1 MKTYRQ
7 SLDELHFT
15 REEKNAMVDR
25 LTAGE
30 GRGSGKVRSIRR
42 TVTVGVAAALLMTM
56 GVGAAVTLTPAG
68 EVFAS
73 IFGDSPAQTE
83 IMDRMGVPIGASDT
97 ADGVTITADAIIGDT
112 YSYAVVYSIAR
123 DDGQPLAEDLTPL
136 GGANGPLPLTFEQS
150 DTFIGMLGGSHGTAY
165 FYDAD
170 PADNAIQYVEMM
182 TADTPIEPG
191 TATATFQN
199 LYLRGEDIQDRTLL
213 AEGSWK
219 IRFQFHFPDS
229 GVSLDAGQTFQLNGM
244 EATLDGVTISP
255 LSIQV
260 DYTVREKFQMEDQE
274 NGKMSASNSAQ
285 VKKFL
290 SSLPI
295 SVNFTDGTS
304 RDLDYLGGSLDPEG
318 DRTLL
323 AEGNWKIRFQFNFP
337 DSGVSLEAGQ
347 TFQLNGMEATLD
359 GVTISP
365 LSIQVDYTVWEELV
379 WDHQDQADGQMS
391 EHDREQSYRFFESLP
406 VTVNFTDGTALDL
419 SGNGGGIRPKDG
431 KTVCQKGRVFEEI
444 LDLSTVESVT
454 VGDVTLPVEAE

>member
-30 GRGSGKVRSIRR
+30 SRGSGKVRSIRR

-73 IFGDSPAQTE
+73 VFGGAPAQTE

-136 GGANGPLPLTFEQS
+136 GGTDGPLPLTFDQS
-150 DTFIGMLGGSHGTAY
+150 DTFVGMLGGSHGTTY

-199 LYLRGEDIQDRTLL
+199 LYLRGKDIQDRTLL
-213 AEGSWK
+213 AEGKWK
-219 IRFQFHFPDS
+219 IRFQFDFPDS
-229 GVSLDAGQTFQLNGM
+229 GVSLDAGQTFQLSGM
-244 EATLDGVTISP
+244 EATLDGVT
-255 LSIQV
+255 L
-260 DYTVREKFQMEDQE
+260 
-274 NGKMSASNSAQ
+274 
-285 VKKFL
+285 
-290 SSLPI
+290 
-295 SVNFTDGTS
+295 
-304 RDLDYLGGSLDPEG
+304 
-318 DRTLL
+318 
-323 AEGNWKIRFQFNFP
+323 
-337 DSGVSLEAGQ
+337 
-347 TFQLNGMEATLD
+347 
-359 GVTISP
+359 SP

-379 WDHQDQADGQMS
+379 WDHQDQADGQMG

-419 SGNGGGIRPKDG
+419 TGNGGGIRPEDG

-454 VGDVTLPVEAE
+454 VGDITLPVEAE

>member
-15 REEKNAMVDR
+15 REEKTAMVDR

-30 GRGSGKVRSIRR
+30 SRGGGKVRSIRR

-73 IFGDSPAQTE
+73 VFGGAPAQTE
-83 IMDRMGVPIGASDT
+83 ILDRMGVPIGASDT

-123 DDGQPLAEDLTPL
+123 DDGRPLAEDLTPL
-136 GGANGPLPLTFEQS
+136 GGVEGPLPLTFDQS
-150 DTFIGMLGGSHGTAY
+150 DTFVGMLGGSHGTAY

-199 LYLRGEDIQDRTLL
+199 LYLRGKDIQDRTLL
-213 AEGSWK
+213 AEGKWK
-219 IRFQFHFPDS
+219 IRFQFDFPDS
-229 GVSLDAGQTFQLNGM
+229 SVSLDAGQTFQLSGM
-244 EATLDGVTISP
+244 EATLDGVT
-255 LSIQV
+255 L
-260 DYTVREKFQMEDQE
+260 
-274 NGKMSASNSAQ
+274 
-285 VKKFL
+285 
-290 SSLPI
+290 
-295 SVNFTDGTS
+295 
-304 RDLDYLGGSLDPEG
+304 
-318 DRTLL
+318 
-323 AEGNWKIRFQFNFP
+323 
-337 DSGVSLEAGQ
+337 
-347 TFQLNGMEATLD
+347 
-359 GVTISP
+359 SP

-379 WDHQDQADGQMS
+379 WDHQDQADGQMG

-419 SGNGGGIRPKDG
+419 SGNGGGIRPEDG

-454 VGDVTLPVEAE
+454 VGDITLPVEAE

>member
-30 GRGSGKVRSIRR
+30 SRGSGKVRSIRR

-83 IMDRMGVPIGASDT
+83 ILDRMGVPIGASDT

-136 GGANGPLPLTFEQS
+136 EGTDGTLPLTFDQS
-150 DTFIGMLGGSHGTAY
+150 DTFIRMLGGSHGSAY

-170 PADNAIQYVEMM
+170 PTDAAIQYVVMM
-182 TADTPIEPG
+182 TMDTPIEPG

-199 LYLRGEDIQDRTLL
+199 LYLCSEDARDRTLL
-213 AEGSWK
+213 AEGNWK
-219 IRFQFHFPDS
+219 IRFQFNFPDS
-229 GVSLDAGQTFQLNGM
+229 GVSLDAGQTFQLSGM

-318 DRTLL
+318 DRT
-323 AEGNWKIRFQFNFP
+323 
-337 DSGVSLEAGQ
+337 
-347 TFQLNGMEATLD
+347 
-359 GVTISP
+359 
-365 LSIQVDYTVWEELV
+365 
-379 WDHQDQADGQMS
+379 
-391 EHDREQSYRFFESLP
+391 
-406 VTVNFTDGTALDL
+406 
-419 SGNGGGIRPKDG
+419 
-431 KTVCQKGRVFEEI
+431 VCQKGGVFGEI

-454 VGDVTLPVEAE
+454 VGDITLPVEAE

>member
-30 GRGSGKVRSIRR
+30 GRGGGKVRSIRR

-83 IMDRMGVPIGASDT
+83 ILDRMGVPIGASDT
-97 ADGVTITADAIIGDT
+97 ADGVTIAADAIIGDT

-136 GGANGPLPLTFEQS
+136 GGTDGPLPLTFDQS
-150 DTFIGMLGGSHGTAY
+150 DTFVGMLGGSHGTAY

-191 TATATFQN
+191 TATAPFQN
-199 LYLRGEDIQDRTLL
+199 LYLRGEDIQDRNLL
-213 AEGSWK
+213 AEGRWK
-219 IRFQFHFPDS
+219 IRFQF
-229 GVSLDAGQTFQLNGM
+229 Q
-244 EATLDGVTISP
+244 
-255 LSIQV
+255 
-260 DYTVREKFQMEDQE
+260 
-274 NGKMSASNSAQ
+274 
-285 VKKFL
+285 
-290 SSLPI
+290 
-295 SVNFTDGTS
+295 
-304 RDLDYLGGSLDPEG
+304 
-318 DRTLL
+318 
-323 AEGNWKIRFQFNFP
+323 FP

-359 GVTISP
+359 RVAISP
-365 LSIQVDYTVWEELV
+365 LSIQVGYTVWEELV
-379 WDHQDQADGQMS
+379 WDHQDQADGQMG

-419 SGNGGGIRPKDG
+419 SGNGGGIRPEDG

-454 VGDVTLPVEAE
+454 VGDITLPVEAE

>member
-30 GRGSGKVRSIRR
+30 SRGSGKVRSIRR

-136 GGANGPLPLTFEQS
+136 GGVDGPLPLTFDQS
-150 DTFIGMLGGSHGTAY
+150 DTFVGMLGGSHGTAY

-191 TATATFQN
+191 TATTTFQN
-199 LYLRGEDIQDRTLL
+199 LYLRGEDIQDRNLL
-213 AEGSWK
+213 AEGRWK
-219 IRFQFHFPDS
+219 IRFQF
-229 GVSLDAGQTFQLNGM
+229 Q
-244 EATLDGVTISP
+244 
-255 LSIQV
+255 
-260 DYTVREKFQMEDQE
+260 
-274 NGKMSASNSAQ
+274 
-285 VKKFL
+285 
-290 SSLPI
+290 
-295 SVNFTDGTS
+295 
-304 RDLDYLGGSLDPEG
+304 
-318 DRTLL
+318 
-323 AEGNWKIRFQFNFP
+323 FP

-347 TFQLNGMEATLD
+347 TFQLSGMEATLD
-359 GVTISP
+359 AVTLSP

-419 SGNGGGIRPKDG
+419 SGNGGGIRPEDG

>member
-30 GRGSGKVRSIRR
+30 SRGSGKVRSIRR

-73 IFGDSPAQTE
+73 VFGGAPAQTE

-136 GGANGPLPLTFEQS
+136 GGTDGPLPLTFDQS
-150 DTFIGMLGGSHGTAY
+150 DTFVGMLGGSHGTAY

-213 AEGSWK
+213 AEGKWK
-219 IRFQFHFPDS
+219 IRFQFDFPDS
-229 GVSLDAGQTFQLNGM
+229 SVSLDAGQTFQLNGM
-244 EATLDGVTISP
+244 KATLDGVT
-255 LSIQV
+255 L
-260 DYTVREKFQMEDQE
+260 
-274 NGKMSASNSAQ
+274 
-285 VKKFL
+285 
-290 SSLPI
+290 
-295 SVNFTDGTS
+295 
-304 RDLDYLGGSLDPEG
+304 
-318 DRTLL
+318 
-323 AEGNWKIRFQFNFP
+323 
-337 DSGVSLEAGQ
+337 
-347 TFQLNGMEATLD
+347 
-359 GVTISP
+359 SP

-379 WDHQDQADGQMS
+379 WDHQDQADGQMG

-419 SGNGGGIRPKDG
+419 SGNGGGIRPEDG

-454 VGDVTLPVEAE
+454 VGDITLPVEAE

>member
-73 IFGDSPAQTE
+73 VFGGAPAQTE
-83 IMDRMGVPIGASDT
+83 ILDRMGVPIGASDT
-97 ADGVTITADAIIGDT
+97 DNGVTITADAIIGDT

-136 GGANGPLPLTFEQS
+136 EGTDGTLPLTFDQS
-150 DTFIGMLGGSHGTAY
+150 DTFIRMLGGSHGSAY

-170 PADNAIQYVEMM
+170 PTDAAIQYVVMM
-182 TADTPIEPG
+182 TMDTPIEPG

-199 LYLRGEDIQDRTLL
+199 LYLCSEDAR
-213 AEGSWK
+213 
-219 IRFQFHFPDS
+219 
-229 GVSLDAGQTFQLNGM
+229 
-244 EATLDGVTISP
+244 
-255 LSIQV
+255 
-260 DYTVREKFQMEDQE
+260 
-274 NGKMSASNSAQ
+274 
-285 VKKFL
+285 
-290 SSLPI
+290 
-295 SVNFTDGTS
+295 
-304 RDLDYLGGSLDPEG
+304 

-337 DSGVSLEAGQ
+337 DSGVSLDAGQ
-347 TFQLNGMEATLD
+347 TFQLSGMEATLD
-359 GVTISP
+359 GVTLSP

-379 WDHQDQADGQMS
+379 WDHQDQADGQMG

-419 SGNGGGIRPKDG
+419 SGNGGGIRPEDG
-431 KTVCQKGRVFEEI
+431 KTVCQKGRVFGEI

-454 VGDVTLPVEAE
+454 VGGVTLPVEAE